1 MYASTMCVCVR
12 ARASSSVPSM
22 QVFSGLDNEQCHVS
36 LHAFL
41 KCARMCV
48 AMRTQDDIP
57 PHIAHGWHTSMVT
70 IAAGDGICGRSRD
83 TTSTHAQSI
92 RLNLPE
98 ALAYDGNGRV
108 FVSDT
113 ANDRYLRVSAC
124 ITRR

>member
-22 QVFSGLDNEQCHVS
+22 QVFSSLNNEQCHVS

-48 AMRTQDDIP
+48 AMRTQDDLS
-57 PHIAHGWHTSMVT
+57 PHTAHGWHTSMVT